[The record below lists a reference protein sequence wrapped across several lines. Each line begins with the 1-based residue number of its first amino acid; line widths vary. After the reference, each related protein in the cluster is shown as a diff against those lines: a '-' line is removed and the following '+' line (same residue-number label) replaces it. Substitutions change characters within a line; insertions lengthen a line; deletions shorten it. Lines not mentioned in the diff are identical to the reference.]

1 MPNIELDARDR
12 AILHALQ
19 ENGRLTNAELADRV
33 GLSPSACLRR
43 VRLLEDSGLVA
54 GYAMILDQ
62 KACGLPG
69 TAFVFITL
77 DQQGRQ
83 ALDAFEAAVRAVP
96 EIPECHL
103 LAGQSDFLVRVV
115 YRDAADLERIH
126 TDVLTRLP
134 GVMRVNSTLALR
146 EVKRTTALPV

>member
-1 MPNIELDARDR
+1 MQTIDLDARDR
-12 AILHALQ
+12 AILRALQ
-19 ENGRLTNAELADRV
+19 SNGRLTNSELADRV

-43 VRLLEDSGLVA
+43 VRLLEESGLIA

-62 KACGLPG
+62 RACGLPG
-69 TAFVFITL
+69 TAFIFITL

-83 ALDAFEAAVRAVP
+83 ALDAFEDAIRAIP

-103 LAGQSDFLVRVV
+103 LAGQSDYMIRVV

-126 TDVLTRLP
+126 TDILTRLP
-134 GVMRVNSTLALR
+134 GVVRVNSTMTLR
-146 EVKRTTALPV
+146 EVKRTTELPV